1 MVQGQAL
8 RLAMVLQ
15 AMRDA
20 ADNVPSA
27 KDGRREISLQ
37 AIKGAIEYVQHYNK
51 FKEVLLGKPQSEAGV
66 SWPKFFLEAV
76 LWALFYVFLLHLSNQ
91 NETVFVA

>member
-51 FKEVLLGKPQSEAGV
+51 FKEVRGQRSEAGV